1 MKILLVDDDP
11 EILDVVSVG
20 LHFHWRDS
28 TVLTAQTGA
37 EGLRV
42 FYEEAPDLVVLDV
55 TIPDSTGFELLQEIR
70 RVSDVPVIMLT
81 ALQTETSQVR
91 ALDLGADDYVV
102 KPFSVMA
109 LLARMRSVLR
119 RAAHLPASGSAVE
132 TVIGD
137 LSINFQNQQ
146 VWLRGQ
152 LVPLTPSEYRLLYE
166 LVRNVRRV
174 VPKRVLR
181 ERVWSADWE
190 ATPNDLKALVSRL
203 RAKLGDNPRRPRFI
217 ETHRGLG
224 YRFLGQLEAGSDAP
238 PDEGSDADGPRR
250 TRR

>member
-11 EILDVVSVG
+11 EILDAVSVG
-20 LHFHWRDS
+20 LHFHWQDS

-37 EGLRV
+37 EALRV

-70 RVSDVPVIMLT
+70 RVSDVPIIMLT
-81 ALQTETSQVR
+81 ALQTETNQVR

-119 RAAHLPASGSAVE
+119 RIGQMPGSSAAVE
-132 TVIGD
+132 TAIGE
-137 LSINFQNQQ
+137 LSINYQNQQ
-146 VWLRGQ
+146 VWLRGH
-152 LVPLTPSEYRLLYE
+152 LVPLTPSEYRLLYQ
-166 LVRNVRRV
+166 LARNVGRV
-174 VPKRVLR
+174 VPNRVLR

-203 RAKLGDNPRRPRFI
+203 RAKLGDDPRRPRFI
-217 ETHRGLG
+217 QTHRGHG
-224 YRFLGQLEAGSDAP
+224 YRFLSQLEAAADPPPNEAP
-238 PDEGSDADGPRR
+238 GPDEPTR
-250 TRR
+250 TSL